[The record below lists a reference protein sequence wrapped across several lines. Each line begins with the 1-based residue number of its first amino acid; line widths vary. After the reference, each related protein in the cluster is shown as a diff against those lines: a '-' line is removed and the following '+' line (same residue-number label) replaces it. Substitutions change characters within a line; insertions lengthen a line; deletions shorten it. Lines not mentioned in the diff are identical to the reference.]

1 MLTVIIV
8 TIAIVAPLAAMRLA
22 TSHNN
27 SLEWLFWVVII
38 VATGSHI
45 ETWRL
50 VNSTSLTFG
59 VVTFGFFFAV
69 YEVMAAP
76 VLFVLVLE
84 NKRGKNNN

>member
-1 MLTVIIV
+1 VTIV
-8 TIAIVAPLAAMRLA
+8 T
-22 TSHNN
+22 
-27 SLEWLFWVVII
+27 
-38 VATGSHI
+38 TGSHV

-50 VNSTSLTFG
+50 VNSSNLTFIIAA
-59 VVTFGFFFAV
+59 FGFFFAV

>member
-1 MLTVIIV
+1 MLTVIII
-8 TIAIVAPLAAMRLA
+8 TIAIVAPVAAVRLA
-22 TSHNN
+22 TTRNRH
-27 SLEWLFWVVII
+27 EWLFWVATI
-38 VATGSHI
+38 VTTGSHV

-50 VNSTSLTFG
+50 VNSSNLTSIIAA
-59 VVTFGFFFAV
+59 FGFFFAV